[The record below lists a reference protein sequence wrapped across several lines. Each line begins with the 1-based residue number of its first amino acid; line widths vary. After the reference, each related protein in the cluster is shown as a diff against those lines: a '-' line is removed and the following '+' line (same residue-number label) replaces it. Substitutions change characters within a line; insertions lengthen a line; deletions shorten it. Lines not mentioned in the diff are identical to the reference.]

1 MLTCRAGAVRRRV
14 LAFMFMSI
22 LAVRFERSGSVHSG
36 KSYRF
41 NI

>member
-1 MLTCRAGAVRRRV
+1 MVSLMLVWMG
-14 LAFMFMSI
+14 M
-22 LAVRFERSGSVHSG
+22 RFERSGSVHSG